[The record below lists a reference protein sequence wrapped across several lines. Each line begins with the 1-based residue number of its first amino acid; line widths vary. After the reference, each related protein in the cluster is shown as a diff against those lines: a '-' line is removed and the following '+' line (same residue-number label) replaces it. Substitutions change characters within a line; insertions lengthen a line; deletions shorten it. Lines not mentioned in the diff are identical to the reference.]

1 MTAAGTLFAHIEG
14 MGFMKDYQDTL
25 NSRVLFVTAD
35 ELLES
40 RSDLPRADESGYAR
54 AIGRGFRGAS
64 ASLGIG
70 KLPVGQ
76 RSPRHSAD
84 GEHLLLGLEGSITW
98 WVDGSEYVMN
108 KLDLLYIGPDVA
120 YEYWN
125 SGEVKA
131 AFIDVVAKGR
141 SWPPRGTYER
151 E

>member
-1 MTAAGTLFAHIEG
+1 MTASATLFAHLEG
-14 MGFMKDYQDTL
+14 MGFMKDYQDAL
-25 NSRVLFVTAD
+25 KSRVLFVTAS

-40 RSDLPRADESGYAR
+40 RSDLPRADEYGYAR
-54 AIGRGFRGAS
+54 EIGRGIRGAS

-98 WVDGSEYVMN
+98 LVDGSEYVMDT
-108 KLDLLYIGPDVA
+108 LDLLYIGPDVT

-141 SWPPRGTYER
+141 SWPARGTYER